1 MTTLYSVLLVLHL
14 VGWAIVL
21 GGVLA
26 TMRQRVLPKGALHG
40 ILTALVTGVL
50 MVGLA
55 SSGVADVG
63 EPDNT
68 KIALKLLVAVVVTAL
83 VVHGT
88 RSPKKVTTGLLGA
101 IAGLTVL
108 NVAVAVLW
116 R

>member
-1 MTTLYSVLLVLHL
+1 
-14 VGWAIVL
+14 
-21 GGVLA
+21 
-26 TMRQRVLPKGALHG
+26 MRQRVLPKGALHG

-55 SSGVADVG
+55 SSGVAEVG

-68 KIALKLLVAVVVTAL
+68 KIAVKLLVAVVVTAL

-88 RSPKKVTTGLLGA
+88 RSPKKVTNGLLGA
-101 IAGLTVL
+101 VAGLTAL
-108 NVAVAVLW
+108 NVAIAVLW

>member
-1 MTTLYSVLLVLHL
+1 MTTVYYVLLVLHL
-14 VGWAIVL
+14 LGWAMVL

-26 TMRQRVLPKGALHG
+26 TLRQRVLPKGALHG
-40 ILTALVTGVL
+40 VLTALVTGVL

-68 KIALKLLVAVVVTAL
+68 KIAVKLLVAVVVTAL
-83 VVHGT
+83 VVQGT
-88 RSPKKVTTGLLGA
+88 RAPKKVTTGLLGA
-101 IAGLTVL
+101 IAGLTAL